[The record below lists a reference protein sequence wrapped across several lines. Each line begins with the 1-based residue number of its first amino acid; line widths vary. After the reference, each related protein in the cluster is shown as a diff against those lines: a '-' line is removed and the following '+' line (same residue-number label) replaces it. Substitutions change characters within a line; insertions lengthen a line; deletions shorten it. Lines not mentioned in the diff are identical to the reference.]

1 VNIVGLGGDSRVD
14 AVFMVQNA
22 SKEANISLVIAPPP
36 PKGQVSPPWP
46 TFLDFGQVAL
56 QLDDK
61 LMAAWRRTG
70 FSGSGFRR
78 SGSTVTV
85 TAKKGAVLNLGRVDP
100 TLKAPVKI
108 SFVRPKTGKY
118 PMDEFLIRVMQ
129 TDGARRTYGGV
140 SYQISSR
147 P

>member
-1 VNIVGLGGDSRVD
+1 
-14 AVFMVQNA
+14 MVQNA
-22 SKEANISLVIAPPP
+22 SKEGNISLIIAPPP
-36 PKGQVSPPWP
+36 PKEQVSPPWP

-70 FSGSGFRR
+70 FSGSGFKR

-100 TLKAPVKI
+100 KLKAPVKI
-108 SFVRPKTGKY
+108 SFVRPKTGQY

-129 TDGARRTYGGV
+129 TDGAGRTYGGA

-147 P
+147 RP